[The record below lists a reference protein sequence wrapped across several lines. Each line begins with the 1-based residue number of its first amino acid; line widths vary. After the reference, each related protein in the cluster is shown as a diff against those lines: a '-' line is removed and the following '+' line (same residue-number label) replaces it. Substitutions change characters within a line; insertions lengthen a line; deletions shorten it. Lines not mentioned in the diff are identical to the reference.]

1 MGSIS
6 APSGTAQVATATPDA
21 AVPARLADL
30 PATPAKPLWRGWL
43 HLVWFEVSLV
53 LGTVLIIDVPA
64 HQRGPAAIY
73 AAAVS
78 ALFGTSALYHRCSW
92 RAPVH
97 RLMQRLDHAMIF
109 LLIAGTATPVFATLV
124 HGRAQLA
131 LLATVWTVTGV
142 ALFTHMVWMNAP
154 ELVVGSTYVGL
165 GCFGTV
171 ALPAVWHRAGVSAC
185 VLFAVGGACYIAG
198 AVMYHRRRP
207 DPSPAIFG
215 FHEVFHAF
223 VCAGAT
229 LHYVVI
235 ACLIL

>member
-1 MGSIS
+1 VRIS
-6 APSGTAQVATATPDA
+6 TLDNQVATAIPDA
-21 AVPARLADL
+21 AVAARLVDQ
-30 PATPAKPLWRGWL
+30 PATSAKPLWRGWL

-53 LGTVLIIDVPA
+53 LGTVLVIDVPA

-78 ALFGTSALYHRCSW
+78 ALFGTSALYHRGSW

-109 LLIAGTATPVFATLV
+109 LLIAGTATPVFATVV

-142 ALFTHMVWMNAP
+142 ALFTHMIWMHAP

-171 ALPAVWHRAGVSAC
+171 ALPAVWHRAGVGAC
-185 VLFAVGGACYIAG
+185 VLFAAGGACYIAG
-198 AVMYHRRRP
+198 AVLYHRRRP
-207 DPSPAIFG
+207 DPSPTVFG

>member
-1 MGSIS
+1 MTS
-6 APSGTAQVATATPDA
+6 APSGTTTAIPDA
-21 AVPARLADL
+21 AVKGRRADQ
-30 PATPAKPLWRGWL
+30 AVTPAKPLWRGWL

-53 LGTVLIIDVPA
+53 LGTVLILEVPA
-64 HQRGPAAIY
+64 HQRGSATIY

-78 ALFGTSALYHRCSW
+78 ALFGTSALYHRGSW
-92 RAPVH
+92 RARVH

-109 LLIAGTATPVFATLV
+109 LLIAGTATPVFAATV
-124 HGRAQLA
+124 HGSAQLA
-131 LLATVWTVTGV
+131 LLVTVWTVCGV
-142 ALFTHMVWMNAP
+142 ALFTHMIWMHAP
-154 ELVVGSTYVGL
+154 ELLVGCTYIGL

-171 ALPAVWHRAGVSAC
+171 ALPAIWDRAGVGAC
-185 VLFAVGGACYIAG
+185 VLFVVGGACYIAG

-207 DPSPAIFG
+207 DPAPAVFG

-235 ACLIL
+235 AWLIL